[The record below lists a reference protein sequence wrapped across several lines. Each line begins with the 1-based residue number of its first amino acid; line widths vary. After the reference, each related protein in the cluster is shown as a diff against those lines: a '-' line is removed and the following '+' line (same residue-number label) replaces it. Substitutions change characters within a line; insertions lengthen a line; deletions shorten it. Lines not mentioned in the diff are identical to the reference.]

1 MNAYQLLEALGE
13 IDDRHLADV
22 KPVSFVRREGRL
34 KRGWLLLA
42 AVIAALALC
51 GFAAYRLA
59 VSDLWLQNPSQN
71 PIETVQSALLN
82 QLEKAYA
89 LELTVE
95 QIKIDQEETARAV
108 KRYRGSE
115 LAQSLGWTDQYLA
128 EHFVAVRA
136 EYLAVYDHTKTFL
149 DDGRVCQYFYLTRD
163 PKSGQW
169 TIWDN
174 RTTAQSPPPEG

>member
-1 MNAYQLLEALGE
+1 M
-13 IDDRHLADV
+13 
-22 KPVSFVRREGRL
+22 
-34 KRGWLLLA
+34 
-42 AVIAALALC
+42 LALC

-95 QIKIDQEETARAV
+95 QIEIDQEETARAV